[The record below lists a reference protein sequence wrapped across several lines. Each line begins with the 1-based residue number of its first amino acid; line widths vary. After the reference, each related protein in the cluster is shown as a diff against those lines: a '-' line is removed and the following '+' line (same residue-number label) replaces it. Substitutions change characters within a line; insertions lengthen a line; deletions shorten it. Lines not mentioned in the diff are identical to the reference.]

1 MPFLLALASSVLY
14 GSADFLGG
22 WASRRGPVVAV
33 TFLSQLAGLALLAA
47 VAALA
52 GGALRPGAVGWSVFA
67 GVCGGL
73 GVVLLYRALAT
84 GTVSAVAPII
94 SMIAIVVPVAT
105 ALLLGERPG
114 VAAFAGIGLGVVAV
128 GMIGA
133 GEGGGG
139 ARVFPTRES
148 LVVAVASGLFVGGFL
163 VGIGHIPDGS
173 GLWPLVVARA
183 TGAATLGLALAAR
196 RERPAAPRAV
206 WAAIAGCG
214 AFDVAANL
222 LFWLASR
229 SGPLSLVA
237 TLVSLAPA
245 STVVLAQLVLRERL
259 SWLQKAGVAVA
270 MAAIALLAY
279 GMP

>member
-1 MPFLLALASSVLY
+1 MAFLFALASSVLY

-22 WASRRGPVVAV
+22 WASRRASVLAV
-33 TFLSQLAGLALLAA
+33 TTLAQVFGVVLLAG
-47 VAALA
+47 AALA
-52 GGALRPGAVGWSVFA
+52 AGGTLRADAVGWAVFA

-73 GVVLLYRALAT
+73 GVLLLYRALAT

-94 SMIAIVVPVAT
+94 SMISIFVPVA
-105 ALLLGERPG
+105 AGLLLGDRPG
-114 VAAFAGIGLGVVAV
+114 AAAFAGIALGVVAV
-128 GMIGA
+128 AMIGA

-148 LVVAVASGLFVGGFL
+148 LVVAIASGITIGGFL

-183 TGAATLGLALAAR
+183 TGSATVGLALAVR
-196 RERPAAPRAV
+196 RGGGVPRALWPAV
-206 WAAIAGCG
+206 AGCA
-214 AFDVAANL
+214 AFDVSANL
-222 LFWLASR
+222 LFWLAAR

-237 TLVSLAPA
+237 TIVSLAPA
-245 STVVLAQLVLRERL
+245 STVVLAQFVLKERL
-259 SWLQKAGVAVA
+259 AWLQKAGVAVA
-270 MAAIALLAY
+270 MLAIALLAY